1 MWILKFLP
9 DFVFHLMLLVGLLG
23 LGASFVLKF
32 VPFVT
37 QYRVVIQV
45 VASIMIAVG
54 LYMEGAIGDN
64 NAWEA
69 RVADL
74 KLQVAKAEA
83 ASAEAN
89 GKVQQQLAAKDREIS
104 AAQAVLKNRIKDGAV
119 AMDAVCKIPNNAV
132 DILNDAAKKGA
143 QK

>member
-1 MWILKFLP
+1 MWVLKWLP
-9 DFVFHLMLLVGLLG
+9 DFVFHLALLAGLLG

-32 VPFVT
+32 IPFVT
-37 QYRVVIQV
+37 QYRVVLQV
-45 VASIMIAVG
+45 AASILIAVG
-54 LYMEGAIGDN
+54 LYMEGAISDN

-89 GKVQQQLAAKDREIS
+89 GKLTEALAKHRADIV
-104 AAQAVLKNRIKDGAV
+104 AAQTANKQNIA
-119 AMDAVCKIPNNAV
+119 NNAV
-132 DILNDAAKKGA
+132 AINRECKLNTISVDLYNQAIKGAKK
-143 QK
+143 

>member
-1 MWILKFLP
+1 MWILKWLP
-9 DFVFHLMLLVGLLG
+9 DFVFHVTLLVGLLG

-64 NAWEA
+64 NAWLA

-89 GKVQQQLAAKDREIS
+89 GQLAGKLAKKDQEIAQAQQALKDRIKNS
-104 AAQAVLKNRIKDGAV
+104 AT
-119 AMDAVCKIPNNAV
+119 AMDAVCKVPTEAIS
-132 DILNDAAKKGA
+132 ILNDAAKGTK
-143 QK
+143 K

>member
-132 DILNDAAKKGA
+132 DILNDAAKKGT

>member
-9 DFVFHLMLLVGLLG
+9 DFVFHLILLVGLIG

-64 NAWEA
+64 NAWLA

-89 GKVQQQLAAKDREIS
+89 GKVQQQLAAKNQEIA

-132 DILNDAAKKGA
+132 DILNAAAKKGA

>member
-9 DFVFHLMLLVGLLG
+9 DFVFHLIFIAGLLG

-32 VPFVT
+32 IPFVT

-45 VASIMIAVG
+45 AASICIAVG
-54 LYMEGAIGDN
+54 LYMEGGISDN
-64 NAWEA
+64 AAWEA

-83 ASAEAN
+83 ASADAN
-89 GKVQQQLAAKDREIS
+89 AKLTDTLANHKADIV
-104 AAQAVLKNRIKDGAV
+104 AAQAATKQAIQQNAQAINKE
-119 AMDAVCKIPNNAV
+119 CK
-132 DILNDAAKKGA
+132 LNDISVQMYNQAVKGGV
-143 QK
+143 K